1 MGWGVGSEGGLEN
14 SLQTVVKSEIGD
26 GAGFCRYAGWR
37 ERKAGEPLAEREAG
51 IRACRG
57 IEAVA
62 VHISRLLGLFWF
74 LELSSG

>member
-1 MGWGVGSEGGLEN
+1 M
-14 SLQTVVKSEIGD
+14 VKSEIGD
-26 GAGFCRYAGWR
+26 GAGFCWYAGRR

-57 IEAVA
+57 FEAVA
-62 VHISRLLGLFWF
+62 IHISRLLGLFWF